1 MAKASLLFLLQREG
15 FERMIKMDFSEKSTQ
30 TNESKSTQIQSID
43 AFQAFKHDV
52 DHEFLEWVNQKSSSG
67 QRRDKLLNGGANT
80 AAFSLIDESVRKE
93 FGIFFSGHALA
104 NSVASKITTLLANGA
119 SVIDPT
125 CGAGDLLIA
134 CARHYPKQTNYESTL
149 NFWASRLGGIDIHET
164 FTKTVS
170 SRLKLLATE
179 SHIPNKNE
187 SNSQLDFPHI
197 FTADAFKQAEFI
209 SEFDLVV
216 TNPPYGNIQAS
227 SDLEWS
233 QGKVQIAAVFIDRI
247 LKHAKSGQEIVAVL
261 PDVLRSGTR
270 YSKWRNW
277 VALKA
282 EVTSVEIVGKFDKTT
297 DVDVFVM
304 HLRVGENQNSRWPD
318 INLPQINTAD
328 LKIETLF
335 NVRVGPVVPHR
346 DKKNGPSR
354 LYIDCSHTTNGVEI
368 TPSQV
373 CQYNGTSYKG
383 PFVVVHRT
391 SSPDDPNRLVTSII
405 NTDDLVMVE
414 NHLIIIQPIDGQLQT
429 CRKLLKKL
437 KSNSVREWIN
447 QRIRCRHLTVTAIRD
462 IPVSWD

>member
-1 MAKASLLFLLQREG
+1 
-15 FERMIKMDFSEKSTQ
+15 MDLSEESAQ
-30 TNESKSTQIQSID
+30 TNVSKSTQIQSID

-52 DHEFLEWVNQKSSSG
+52 DNEFLEWVNQKSGSG
-67 QRRDKLLNGGANT
+67 EHRDKLLNGGANT
-80 AAFSLIDESVRKE
+80 AAFSLIDENVRKE
-93 FGIFFSGHALA
+93 FGIFFSGHTLA
-104 NSVASKITTLLANGA
+104 NFVASKITKLLANGA

-134 CARHYPKQTNYESTL
+134 CARHYPKQINYESTL
-149 NFWASRLGGIDIHET
+149 NFWASKLGGIDIHET

-170 SRLKLLATE
+170 SRLRLLATE

-187 SNSQLDFPHI
+187 LNAQLVFPHI
-197 FTADAFKQAEFI
+197 LTADAFTQTELI
-209 SEFDLVV
+209 GEFDLVV
-216 TNPPYGNIQAS
+216 TNPPYGSTQAS

-233 QGKVQIAAVFIDRI
+233 QGKVQVAAVFIDRI
-247 LKHAKSGQEIVAVL
+247 LKHAKVGQEIIAVL

-270 YSKWRNW
+270 YSKWRDW

-282 EVTSVEIVGKFDKTT
+282 EVMSIEIVGKFDKTT

-304 HLRVGENQNSRWPD
+304 HLRVGENHNNRWPD
-318 INLPQINTAD
+318 ITLPRINTTD
-328 LKIETLF
+328 IKIETLF

-346 DKKNGPSR
+346 DKKDGPSR
-354 LYIDCSHTTNGVEI
+354 LYIDCSSTTNGGEI
-368 TPSQV
+368 TPSHV
-373 CQYNGTSYKG
+373 SQYNGTPYKG

-405 NTDDLVMVE
+405 NTNDWVMVE
-414 NHLIIIQPIDGQLQT
+414 NHLIIIQPIDGQIQT

-437 KSNSVREWIN
+437 KNNSVREWIN

-462 IPVSWD
+462 LPVNWD

>member
-1 MAKASLLFLLQREG
+1 
-15 FERMIKMDFSEKSTQ
+15 MDLSEKSAQ
-30 TNESKSTQIQSID
+30 TSVSNSTQIQSID
-43 AFQAFKHDV
+43 AFQAFKSDV
-52 DHEFLEWVNQKSSSG
+52 DNEFLEWVNQKSGSG
-67 QRRDKLLNGGANT
+67 KHRDKLLNGGANT
-80 AAFSLIDESVRKE
+80 AAFSLIDEGIRKE
-93 FGIFFSGHALA
+93 FGIFFSGHTLA
-104 NSVASKITTLLANGA
+104 NLVASKVTTSLANGA

-134 CARHYPKQTNYESTL
+134 CARYYPKQINYKSTL
-149 NFWASRLGGIDIHET
+149 NFWASKLGGIDIHET

-170 SRLKLLATE
+170 SRLRLLATE
-179 SHIPNKNE
+179 SYIPNKNE
-187 SNSQLDFPHI
+187 SISQLDFPNI
-197 FTADAFKQAEFI
+197 LTADAFTQTGLI
-209 SEFDLVV
+209 GEFDLVV
-216 TNPPYGNIQAS
+216 TNPPYGSTQAP
-227 SDLEWS
+227 SDIEWS
-233 QGKVQIAAVFIDRI
+233 QGKVQVAAVFIDRI
-247 LKHAKSGQEIVAVL
+247 LKHAKVGQEIVAVL

-270 YSKWRNW
+270 YSKWRDW
-277 VALKA
+277 IALKA
-282 EVTSVEIVGKFDKTT
+282 EVMSVEIVGKFDKTT

-304 HLRVGENQNSRWPD
+304 HLRVGENHSSRWPD
-318 INLPQINTAD
+318 ITLPRINTTD
-328 LKIETLF
+328 IKIETLF

-405 NTDDLVMVE
+405 NTDDSVMVE

-429 CRKLLKKL
+429 CRKLLEKL

-462 IPVSWD
+462 IPVNWD